1 MSRNEISQEIINT
14 CLKMS
19 EMGLNQGTS
28 GNISVRYEKGMLITP
43 TSVPYEYLSPD
54 DIVYVDMNGQ
64 SEPGKN
70 PSSEWR
76 FHLDILKSKPE
87 EDVVLHNHAVCAT
100 AVAVMNKEIPAIHY
114 MVAAAGGNI
123 IPCAPYATYGSQAL
137 SDNAVKALKGYKATL
152 LQHHGMITTAK
163 TLEKALWLAQEVEV
177 LAKLYL
183 SILPIM
189 NPAPILSDAQLEEV
203 LVKFHGYGLRDA
215 K

>member
-1 MSRNEISQEIINT
+1 MSRAEISQQIIDT

-19 EMGLNQGTS
+19 AMGLNQGTS
-28 GNISVRYEKGMLITP
+28 GNISVRYQNGMLITP
-43 TSVPYEYLSPD
+43 TSVPYEDLSPE
-54 DIVYVDMNGQ
+54 DIVFVDEHGQ
-64 SEPGKN
+64 ADAGKN

-87 EDVVLHNHAVCAT
+87 ENVVLHNHAICAT

-114 MVAAAGGNI
+114 MVAAAGGKI
-123 IPCAPYATYGSQAL
+123 IPCAPYATYGTQAL
-137 SDNAVKALKGYKATL
+137 SEHAVKALQGYKATL

-189 NPAPILSDAQLEEV
+189 DPAPILSDAQIDEV
-203 LVKFHGYGLRDA
+203 LIKFHGYGLSDTH
-215 K
+215 